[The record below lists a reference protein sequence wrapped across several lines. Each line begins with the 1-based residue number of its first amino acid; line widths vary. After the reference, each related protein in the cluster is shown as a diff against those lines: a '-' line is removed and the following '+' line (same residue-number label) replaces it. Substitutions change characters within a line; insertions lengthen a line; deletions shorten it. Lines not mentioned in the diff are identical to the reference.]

1 MRHEIPRTLLLFLFF
16 LLFCWIKCGR
26 SKSTIEGKSSSTV
39 ESVYYGGQAE
49 LKLRELFKAT
59 NEATMINNNE
69 DAKKWWRRK
78 TLLIVLNFWP
88 GDTCMASPDGFIFI
102 MVTTHGNLFIYI
114 ATGLRYEFCILRSI
128 SHMEKRWWRASLES
142 HSLASI
148 SNLLNII

>member
-1 MRHEIPRTLLLFLFF
+1 MWL
-16 LLFCWIKCGR
+16 
-26 SKSTIEGKSSSTV
+26 GKSSSTV

-49 LKLRELFKAT
+49 LKLRELNLKAT
-59 NEATMINNNE
+59 NEATMINNN
-69 DAKKWWRRK
+69 AKKWWRRK

-128 SHMEKRWWRASLES
+128 SHTEKRWRRASLES